1 LKPWVAQEL
10 GLRVAGT
17 AAVIGLAKQHGLIES
32 VRTVFAE
39 LHVNDFRIAAAV
51 IQAIL
56 ERCGET

>member
-1 LKPWVAQEL
+1 
-10 GLRVAGT
+10 VAGT